1 MRLIEISAPLEVEV
15 AVDQLNNEANVLL
28 VASQTNS
35 VTLIP
40 MKIEVDF
47 NFTPLSAVELCKAG
61 DVIDIKGWVANIH
74 QLNRR
79 IRNNATRQI
88 EIVDEEMKIVTC
100 TLWNDRAENYVF
112 EKYDSIAVKYAK
124 VNTYNIKNV
133 GLLDSTPII
142 VNCPSIGNIRQE
154 DIEFWYRN
162 GQFVR

>member
-1 MRLIEISAPLEVEV
+1 MRLIETFAPLEGLTI
-15 AVDQLNNEANVLL
+15 AVDQLNNEANALI
-28 VASQTNS
+28 VAPIDPIQ
-35 VTLIP
+35 LIP